1 MRTIDRTFDLLNSKS
16 KYGLGFK
23 TPLSKE
29 NTAEWQDVFLNSTQ
43 YISTLTDVTGKPM
56 ILTLKRT
63 GFLGFIVGMK
73 AFAGMFETFV
83 ETGKLE
89 YILTFKNSQDHLEQ
103 TFSAHRGG
111 LGRNT
116 NPTPTQF
123 KASFKKLMVGASFK
137 VYMRSNALQQDGT
150 ALLDIFTSN
159 KQYKKYVD
167 TTFDL
172 EDEFETFEAEGVATE
187 YQKCIVEYIA
197 GYSTLKV
204 TEKEQCECH
213 VDLKSAKSKEL
224 KLINFK
230 DLFPNDPNHGLVY
243 PSKTSIKVCEIA
255 EKLLREASV
264 KTGFLRTPKLL
275 LKLRDVLKQRFF

>member
-103 TFSAHRGG
+103 TFLAHRGG
-111 LGRNT
+111 LGRKT

-123 KASFKKLMVGASFK
+123 KASFKKLMVGASLK

-172 EDEFETFEAEGVATE
+172 EDEFEAEGVATE

-197 GYSTLKV
+197 GYSTMKV
-204 TEKEQCECH
+204 RMNN
-213 VDLKSAKSKEL
+213 VSAM
-224 KLINFK
+224 
-230 DLFPNDPNHGLVY
+230 
-243 PSKTSIKVCEIA
+243 
-255 EKLLREASV
+255 
-264 KTGFLRTPKLL
+264 
-275 LKLRDVLKQRFF
+275 